1 MTQSHTPHGPG
12 FRFLDDFT
20 VREGE
25 GIGVWFLAPDL
36 WFFRDHFPGNPLVP
50 AALLMEFAAQ
60 TAGAL
65 WMSTAG
71 GDRPTPLFV
80 ASLDAMRIQ
89 GAAFP
94 GETLTANT
102 KLVRELGPLAQ
113 FEFEITSASKIV
125 SRGRITLSRQLAGA
139 PAN

>member
-1 MTQSHTPHGPG
+1 
-12 FRFLDDFT
+12 
-20 VREGE
+20 
-25 GIGVWFLAPDL
+25 
-36 WFFRDHFPGNPLVP
+36 
-50 AALLMEFAAQ
+50 
-60 TAGAL
+60 
-65 WMSTAG
+65 
-71 GDRPTPLFV
+71 
-80 ASLDAMRIQ
+80 MRIQ